1 MNNLSKAVLVAL
13 GLVTLASCG
22 GGGGGG
28 GGGIAAGGTGGTGIS
43 QGPVSGFGSVYINGV
58 KFNTDGAT
66 ATTVEDSAGTGQ
78 AGLKLGMVA
87 TVEWERDG
95 TTGKYRA
102 KTIKYSDDVQGPFT
116 VNGNGTLTVLGQ
128 TVIVDDLTVFEG
140 DGVAS
145 VTSLAT
151 LPAGRVVEVSG
162 LEDNTGAI
170 RASRIE
176 LKEPT
181 AGYELKGIVSGASGT
196 TFMLGTQVVSLS
208 GTAML
213 PANGACVE
221 AKGAALN
228 GAALVATVVE
238 TDDSCALGGTVTAN
252 IEVELEGYVSGFTVT
267 GFKVNGQSVQV
278 TPATVYDDKGVL
290 ATIIILLDGARVEV
304 EGKMTNGVLIAT
316 KVSLDPE
323 LGDRPESS
331 IEMEIPAG
339 LAVMA
344 TATTLT
350 VYGMTVT
357 VNDSTRFE
365 DGILRDL
372 SDIGAHPLEIDA
384 YPDGTGAI
392 IATRIRHK
400 STSTPLL
407 QGPVSA
413 EGVNSLTIL
422 GVTVNTSGA
431 VYENIN
437 DTPMTSAEFFAAVS
451 TGTVVKA
458 KGTVSGNIMT
468 ATELEIED

>member
-1 MNNLSKAVLVAL
+1 MNKLSKAVLAAL

-22 GGGGGG
+22 GGGGVASGG
-28 GGGIAAGGTGGTGIS
+28 MGGTGIS

-66 ATTVEDSAGTGQ
+66 ATTVEDSVGTGQ
-78 AGLKLGMVA
+78 TGLKLGMVA
-87 TVEWERDG
+87 TVEWEKDA

-102 KTIKYSDDVQGPFT
+102 KSIKYSDDVQGPFT
-116 VNGNGTLTVLGQ
+116 VANATTLTVLGQ
-128 TVIVDDLTVFEG
+128 TVIVDALTVFEG
-140 DGVAS
+140 DGSTS
-145 VTSLAT
+145 VTSLAG
-151 LPAGRVVEVSG
+151 LPVGRVVEVSG

-176 LKEPT
+176 LKPIGAT
-181 AGYELKGIVSGASGT
+181 FELKGIVSNASGT
-196 TFMLGTQVVSLS
+196 TFTLGTQAVSLS
-208 GTAML
+208 GTATL

-221 AKGAALN
+221 VKGAALS

-238 TDDSCALGGTVTAN
+238 TDDSCALGGTVAAN
-252 IEVELEGYVSGFTVT
+252 MEVELEGYVSGFSAS

-278 TPATVYDDKGVL
+278 TSATVYDDKGVP
-290 ATIIILLDGARVEV
+290 ATITILDGARVEV

-316 KVSLDPE
+316 KISLDPE
-323 LGDRPESS
+323 LGERPESS
-331 IEMEIPAG
+331 IEMEI
-339 LAVMA
+339 VMGDAIKA

-365 DGILRDL
+365 DGIPRDL
-372 SDIGAHPLEIDA
+372 SDISARPLEIDA
-384 YPDGTGAI
+384 YASGSTV

-400 STSTPLL
+400 SASTPLL

-413 EGVNSLTIL
+413 EGTNSLTIL

-431 VYENIN
+431 VYRNIN
-437 DTPMTSAEFFAAVS
+437 GSSMSSADFFAAVS

-458 KGTVSGNIMT
+458 KGTVSANIMT

>member
-1 MNNLSKAVLVAL
+1 MNKLSKAVLAAL

-22 GGGGGG
+22 GGGGVASGG
-28 GGGIAAGGTGGTGIS
+28 MGGTGIS

-66 ATTVEDSAGTGQ
+66 ATTVEDSVGTGQ
-78 AGLKLGMVA
+78 TGLKLGMVA
-87 TVEWERDG
+87 TVEWEKDA

-102 KTIKYSDDVQGPFT
+102 KSIKYSDDVQGPFT
-116 VNGNGTLTVLGQ
+116 VANATTLTVLGQ
-128 TVIVDDLTVFEG
+128 TVIVDALTVFEG
-140 DGVAS
+140 DGSTS
-145 VTSLAT
+145 VTSLAG
-151 LPAGRVVEVSG
+151 LPVGRVVEVSG

-176 LKEPT
+176 LKSVDAT
-181 AGYELKGIVSGASGT
+181 YELKGIVSASGAGMFT
-196 TFMLGTQVVSLS
+196 LGTQVVSFT
-208 GTAML
+208 GAL
-213 PANGACVE
+213 PLDGACVE
-221 AKGAALN
+221 AKGATLS
-228 GAALVATVVE
+228 GGGALVATVVE
-238 TDDSCALGGTVTAN
+238 TDDSCALGGTVAAN
-252 IEVELEGYVSGFTVT
+252 MEVELEGYVSGFSAS

-278 TPATVYDDKGVL
+278 TSATVYDDKGVP
-290 ATIIILLDGARVEV
+290 ATITILDGARVEV

-316 KVSLDPE
+316 KISLDPE
-323 LGDRPESS
+323 LGERPESS
-331 IEMEIPAG
+331 IEMEI
-339 LAVMA
+339 VMGDAIKA

-365 DGILRDL
+365 DGIPRDL
-372 SDIGAHPLEIDA
+372 SDISARPLEIDA
-384 YPDGTGAI
+384 YASGSTV

-400 STSTPLL
+400 SASTPLL

-413 EGVNSLTIL
+413 EGTNSLTIL

-431 VYENIN
+431 VYRNIN
-437 DTPMTSAEFFAAVS
+437 GSSMSSADFFAAVS

-458 KGTVSGNIMT
+458 KGTVSANIMT

>member
-1 MNNLSKAVLVAL
+1 MNKLSKAVLVAL

-22 GGGGGG
+22 GGD
-28 GGGIAAGGTGGTGIS
+28 GGIAAGGTGGTGIS
-43 QGPVSGFGSVYINGV
+43 QGSISGFGSVYINGV
-58 KFNTDGAT
+58 KFSTDNMT
-66 ATTVEDSAGTGQ
+66 TTTVEDNPGTGQ

-87 TVEWERDG
+87 TVEWEKDA

-116 VNGNGTLTVLGQ
+116 ITGASTLTVLGQ
-128 TVIVDDLTVFEG
+128 SVIVDALTIFEG
-140 DGVAS
+140 DGITS
-145 VTSLAT
+145 VTSLAG

-170 RASRIE
+170 HASRIE
-176 LKEPT
+176 LKPIGATFEI
-181 AGYELKGIVSGASGT
+181 KGIVSNASGT
-196 TFMLGTQVVSLS
+196 TFTLGTQAVSLS
-208 GTAML
+208 GTATL

-221 AKGAALN
+221 VKGAALS
-228 GAALVATVVE
+228 GGALVATVVE
-238 TDDSCALGGTVTAN
+238 TDDSCALGGTVAAN
-252 IEVELEGYVSGFTVT
+252 MEVELEGYVSGFSAS

-278 TPATVYDDKGVL
+278 TSATVYDDKGVP
-290 ATIIILLDGARVEV
+290 ATIITLLDGARVEV
-304 EGKMTNGVLIAT
+304 EGKITNGVLIAT
-316 KVSLDPE
+316 KISLDPE
-323 LGDRPESS
+323 LGERPESS
-331 IEMEIPAG
+331 IEMEI
-339 LAVMA
+339 VMGDAIKA

-384 YPDGTGAI
+384 YASGSTV

-413 EGVNSLTIL
+413 EETNSLTIL
-422 GVTVNTSGA
+422 GVTVNTSSGTA
-431 VYENIN
+431 YKNIN
-437 DTPMTSAEFFAAVS
+437 GASMSSADFFAAVN

-458 KGTVSGNIMT
+458 KGTVSANIMT